1 MERVLDERGI
11 FVARRAAVPVTA
23 TTTMTLE
30 KRDDDEPAVTSANR
44 IVVSSSSPA
53 SSSRL
58 PATPAWKRELA
69 LNCASWLGQGFRWI
83 GRRRWELL
91 PVSFNGL
98 LAFCGLMEG
107 SWLATAGIT
116 ATAAAFGGITYLGLK
131 HKHEKTAEVGG
142 AFALALTD
150 MAMWSGTG
158 ASWFS
163 VAAFATTTGVAYWHY
178 GPWLIE
184 KRHARMKLHIDTVK
198 AKGALPDAMGLEM
211 ADPGLV
217 GSSPEE
223 TALRKALH
231 ALTGATPLDVLAFTK
246 LDGGGFHA
254 LLTMPPGRATSPAA
268 IKAKTAQLAANLGLP
283 GKLFVTQG
291 PQSNVLDV
299 RLVVVDALE
308 GTIPWAGPSIRSVL
322 EPMLLAYAEDGSEI
336 RQSLHRNH
344 VFVAGASDNGKS
356 GIVNLIICN
365 LLNCDDVDLYGID
378 LKAGA
383 PELGIYEPVMKMLAK
398 TPEQARFLLE
408 WIYGEYQRRG
418 QLLGGLGEDGVPVRQ
433 WKPGEHGND
442 IVVVTD
448 EMAELIEQDADL
460 AVLYRRLAALVRYVG
475 IILVSAT
482 QTPSAKVF
490 GGDKDGAANYQVQI
504 GLRVISPTQTNIV
517 MGAGMHGQGW
527 TLSELDAP
535 GKCMVRSR
543 ENPSPKRAKA
553 VYTNDHDIAAEIRR
567 RCERYGITPPS
578 GPGGGLPVQPVMQ
591 LVKDQGSNVY
601 RYPDGKPV
609 GRDEWPKLW
618 QVFEE
623 MGSATKAE
631 LQQAGP
637 FASRDTVRRALE
649 VWSAHGVLHR
659 REGLS
664 TRYYL
669 PGREEQSA

>member
-1 MERVLDERGI
+1 MSRVLDENGVM
-11 FVARRAAVPVTA
+11 VALRTPATPA
-23 TTTMTLE
+23 TTTITASPATTTNLL
-30 KRDDDEPAVTSANR
+30 KPRSEPSAT
-44 IVVSSSSPA
+44 IVVSSSS
-53 SSSRL
+53 R
-58 PATPAWKRELA
+58 KRELA
-69 LNCASWLGQGFRWI
+69 LNCASWLGQGWRWTV
-83 GRRRWELL
+83 RRRWELL
-91 PVSFNGL
+91 PVSLNGT
-98 LAFCGLMEG
+98 LAWCGLMEDG
-107 SWLATAGIT
+107 WQATAGISF
-116 ATAAAFGGITYLGLK
+116 TAALFAGACYLGLK
-131 HKHEKTAEVGG
+131 HKHNGVAEIAAAATLGVGD
-142 AFALALTD
+142 AAV
-150 MAMWSGTG
+150 WSGFGLSWFGVGSFVLTTG
-158 ASWFS
+158 A
-163 VAAFATTTGVAYWHY
+163 AYWKY
-178 GPWLIE
+178 GEYLVD

-211 ADPGLV
+211 ADSGLV

-231 ALTGATPLDVLAFTK
+231 ALTGATPLDVPAFTR

-254 LLTMPPGRATSPAA
+254 LVAMPAGRATSPAA

-283 GKLFVTQG
+283 GKLFLDQAG
-291 PQSNVLDV
+291 PNLLDV
-299 RLVVVDALE
+299 RLVVVDTLE
-308 GTIPWAGPSIRSVL
+308 GTIPWSGPSITSVL
-322 EPMLLAYAEDGSEI
+322 QPMLLAYAEDGSEI
-336 RQSLHRNH
+336 RQTLHRNH

-356 GIVNLIICN
+356 GIVNLIVCN

-383 PELGIYEPVMKMLAK
+383 PELGIYEPVFKMLAK

-408 WIYGEYQRRG
+408 WIEGEYQRRG
-418 QLLGGLGEDGVPVRQ
+418 QLLGGLGTDGVPVRQ

-448 EMAELIEQDADL
+448 EMAELIEQDPDL

-535 GKCMVRSR
+535 GKVMIRSR

-553 VYTNDHDIAAEIRR
+553 IYTNDHDIAAEIAR
-567 RCERYGITPPS
+567 RCERYGITPPT
-578 GPGGGLPVQPVMQ
+578 GPRGGQPQPTMQ
-591 LVKDQGSNVY
+591 LLQGQGATVL
-601 RYPDGKPV
+601 RYPDGSVV
-609 GRDEWPKLW
+609 GRDEWPTLW
-618 QVFEE
+618 KAFED

-631 LQQAGP
+631 LVNAGVVS
-637 FASRDTVRRALE
+637 SRDTVRRALE
-649 VWSAHGVLHR
+649 VWTAHGVLHR

-669 PGREEQSA
+669 PGRERESA

>member
-1 MERVLDERGI
+1 MSRVLDENGVL
-11 FVARRAAVPVTA
+11 VAALRTPATPA
-23 TTTMTLE
+23 TTTIAVE
-30 KRDDDEPAVTSANR
+30 KRDDDEPALTRHSP
-44 IVVSSSSPA
+44 IVVASSSPI
-53 SSSRL
+53 SSPRG
-58 PATPAWKRELA
+58 RELA
-69 LNCASWLGQGFRWI
+69 LNCASWLGQGWRWI
-83 GRRRWELL
+83 VRRRWELL
-91 PVSFNGL
+91 PVGASSAACYLGWMQPSAWATFGYSMGGAAGMGL
-98 LAFCGLMEG
+98 L
-107 SWLATAGIT
+107 
-116 ATAAAFGGITYLGLK
+116 YLGLI
-131 HKHEKTAEVGG
+131 HKHHKTAESG
-142 AFALALTD
+142 AIGALVCAD
-150 MAMWSGTG
+150 I
-158 ASWFS
+158 ASWS
-163 VAAFATTTGVAYWHY
+163 AAGPSWLGLTFMAATTGIGYMHW
-178 GPWLIE
+178 GPWLVAQ
-184 KRHARMKLHIDTVK
+184 RHARAKMHLDTVK

-231 ALTGATPLDVLAFTK
+231 ALTGATPLDVPAFTR

-254 LLTMPPGRATSPAA
+254 LVAMPPGRATSPAA

-283 GKLFVTQG
+283 GKLFLDQAG
-291 PQSNVLDV
+291 PNLLDV
-299 RLVVVDALE
+299 RLVVVDTLE
-308 GTIPWAGPSIRSVL
+308 GTIPWQGPSIRSIL
-322 EPMLLAYAEDGSEI
+322 DAMLLAIGEDGSEI
-336 RQSLHRNH
+336 RQSIFRNH

-356 GIVNLIICN
+356 GIVNLISCN
-365 LLNCDDVDLYGID
+365 VLECDDADLYGID

-408 WIYGEYQRRG
+408 WIEGEYQRRG
-418 QLLGGLGEDGVPVRQ
+418 AILGGLGADGAPVRQ
-433 WKPGEHGND
+433 WKPGEHGNA

-535 GKCMVRSR
+535 GKCMIRSR
-543 ENPSPKRAKA
+543 ENPQPKRAKA
-553 VYTNDHDIAAEIRR
+553 IYLTDQDIAAAVRR
-567 RCERYGITPPS
+567 RCERYGITPPT
-578 GPGGGLPVQPVMQ
+578 GPRGGQPQPTMQ
-591 LVKDQGSNVY
+591 LLQGQGATVL
-601 RYPDGKPV
+601 RYPDGQVV
-609 GRDEWPKLW
+609 GREEWPKLW
-618 QVFEE
+618 SVFEE

-631 LQQAGP
+631 LQAAGVVS
-637 FASRDTVRRALE
+637 SRDTVRRALE
-649 VWSAHGVLHR
+649 VWTAHGVLHR

-669 PGREEQSA
+669 PGREEKSA